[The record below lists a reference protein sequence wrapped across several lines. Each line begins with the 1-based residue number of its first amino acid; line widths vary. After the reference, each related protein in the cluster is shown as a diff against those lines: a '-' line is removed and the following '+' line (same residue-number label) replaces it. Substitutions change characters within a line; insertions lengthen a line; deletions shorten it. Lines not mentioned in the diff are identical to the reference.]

1 MAAKL
6 GTVDEHILAQAC
18 GSGDIRDAAV
28 ASPGA
33 NERLRD
39 RVVQFDCGYL
49 SPFFV
54 TDPERMEVSFEN
66 AYILVCPGKISSKKE
81 LLPLLEQITKNSNA
95 LVIMA
100 EDVEGEALATLVV
113 NKLGGFLKV
122 AAVSAQGLGDQR
134 KSWLQDIA
142 LLTGGKTITEGLG
155 TQIQDI
161 QISDL
166 GQAKKVII
174 GKNRTVIESRAV
186 YQQLRG
192 PQPLKSSTVADLS
205 QNGKREY
212 SFTRPTT
219 V

>member
-6 GTVDEHILAQAC
+6 ATVDERVLAYAE
-18 GSGDIRDAAV
+18 GSGAILHGGPSSSR
-28 ASPGA
+28 A
-33 NERLRD
+33 NEQAGAM
-39 RVVQFDCGYL
+39 QFDCGYL
-49 SPFFV
+49 SPFFI
-54 TDPERMEVSFEN
+54 TDPERMEVAFEN
-66 AYILVCPGKISSKKE
+66 VYVLVYPGKISSKKD
-81 LLPLLEQITKNSNA
+81 LLPLLGQITKNSKP
-95 LVIMA
+95 LVIIA

-134 KSWLQDIA
+134 KSWLQDVA

-174 GKNRTVIESRAV
+174 GKNSTVIESRAV

-192 PQPLKSSTVADLS
+192 PESLKSSTVADLS

-212 SFTRPTT
+212 SFTQPTT